1 MDAREFVKFIRTNP
15 DEELSIRLLNKS
27 FQNYWLR
34 GHDKRNWFEL
44 RLKFVR
50 DRMIKRYEEEMEKI
64 REVVARGGYSG
75 EFLERESMK
84 VYLRN
89 DTPITEEDVKPK
101 SK

>member
-1 MDAREFVKFIRTNP
+1 
-15 DEELSIRLLNKS
+15 
-27 FQNYWLR
+27 
-34 GHDKRNWFEL
+34 
-44 RLKFVR
+44 
-50 DRMIKRYEEEMEKI
+50 MIKRYEEEMEKI